1 MFSGG
6 PCQGPNPFYLS
17 IYRALAEFV
26 EILSLGVC
34 IVFGGGV
41 WCSLGNFLAECYYL
55 AEGYFLAEGYSW
67 GVLCFR
73 GALARARNISLQT
86 ICGFGGPLF

>member
-1 MFSGG
+1 MDLSIY
-6 PCQGPNPFYLS
+6 PFYLS

-67 GVLCFR
+67 GCCV
-73 GALARARNISLQT
+73 
-86 ICGFGGPLF
+86 FGGPLPGPGIYIYGTTLLGGVTVRKP